1 MATASIDMIT
11 KLDTDA
17 KAVKALL
24 AKMQKQ
30 VDKIDDAVTAPHVT
44 KLQDSFNR
52 ANPQIEKFA
61 RDAARTPAI
70 LADEADYKNC
80 RKILTNIIK
89 FVQKTAKAV
98 AKEAAAVKKEITI
111 QAVSAA
117 EGELLVNDK
126 KLAQALKMVARGDKG
141 RSGPAEDG
149 IKKYNHIHVG
159 GNAKDNLLFQPAKK
173 LILGTLNFHLDSSN
187 SKSQKAKIKAIAGRG
202 GSKIM
207 LAINNDVITKKS

>member
-1 MATASIDMIT
+1 MATASRDMIA
-11 KLDTDA
+11 KLENDA
-17 KAVKALL
+17 KAVQALL
-24 AKMQKQ
+24 LKMRKQ
-30 VDKIDDAVTAPHVT
+30 VDKIGDAVTEPHVT
-44 KLQDSFNR
+44 KLQDTFKR
-52 ANPQIEKFA
+52 VYPQIEKFA
-61 RDAARTPAI
+61 RDAARDPAI
-70 LADEADYKNC
+70 LADEADYKNS
-80 RKILTNIIK
+80 RKNLTNIIK

-98 AKEAAAVKKEITI
+98 AQEVATVKKEITV

-159 GNAKDNLLFQPAKK
+159 GNAKDNLLFQPGKK

-187 SKSQKAKIKAIAGRG
+187 SKSQKAKIKAVAGRG
-202 GSKIM
+202 GSKIT
-207 LAINNDVITKKS
+207 LAINNDVITKK